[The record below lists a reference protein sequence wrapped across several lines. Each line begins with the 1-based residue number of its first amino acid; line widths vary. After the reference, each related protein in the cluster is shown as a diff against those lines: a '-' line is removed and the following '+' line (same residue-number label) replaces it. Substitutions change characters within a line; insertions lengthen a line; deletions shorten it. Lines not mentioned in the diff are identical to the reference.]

1 MMPVILRALFL
12 VLCLAANSLAQNAAT
27 GQKPP
32 ANPKVA
38 AEPDRT
44 AFGALALLPKDV
56 AARVARIEGPDG
68 RPFPE
73 RWYVLVH
80 DAAAPR
86 GLREFVVTDGKA
98 LANRTLSQFADSL
111 A

>member
-1 MMPVILRALFL
+1 MKPVTLRALIL
-12 VLCLAANSLAQNAAT
+12 VLCLAVNSFGQNAPT

-32 ANPKVA
+32 AGPKVA
-38 AEPDRT
+38 TEPDRT
-44 AFGALALLPKDV
+44 ALGALALLPKEV

-86 GLREFVVTDGKA
+86 GLREFVFTDGKA
-98 LANRTLSQFADSL
+98 LANRTLSQF
-111 A
+111 